1 LTVVG
6 YKGLTNGV
14 TALDELLKD
23 VECRGDDLRVTS
35 VQSGLDGDDKLRDN
49 RENLSSTVGEQII
62 YALHSQEP
70 VWVLLLTDTFHEDG
84 QVVMV
89 VELADLNLPCK
100 LKR

>member
-1 LTVVG
+1 MLKSFKLT
-6 YKGLTNGV
+6 
-14 TALDELLKD
+14 
-23 VECRGDDLRVTS
+23 
-35 VQSGLDGDDKLRDN
+35 LDGDDKLRDN

-100 LKR
+100 LKG